1 MIEIKYIYVK
11 DASFE
16 SPHTPQILELQW
28 SPNIDIKLHSLNT
41 KMEEDDDLYE
51 SILHVTVTA
60 KHEETTIFMAEIEQA
75 GVFQISE
82 LSGEELD
89 KILQVECPN
98 ILFPYAREAISNL
111 VSKGGF
117 PQLLMAPI
125 NFESIYIQKH
135 YAKNEQVTSKPH

>member
-1 MIEIKYIYVK
+1 MIEVKHIYIK

-16 SPHTPQILELQW
+16 SPHAPKILETQW
-28 SPNIDIKLHSLNT
+28 NPNVDIKLHSLNA
-41 KMEEDDDLYE
+41 KLDDDDLYE
-51 SILHVTVTA
+51 SILQVTVTA
-60 KHEETTIFMAEIEQA
+60 KHEDSTIFMAEVEQA

-82 LSGEELD
+82 FVGEELD

-98 ILFPYAREAISNL
+98 ILFPYAREAISSL

-125 NFESIYIQKH
+125 NFEHIYIQKH
-135 YAKNEQVTSKPH
+135 HAKNERMTSKPH

>member
-16 SPHTPQILELQW
+16 SPHTPQILEQQW
-28 SPNIDIKLHSLNT
+28 NPNVDIKLHSLNA
-41 KMEEDDDLYE
+41 KIEENDLYE
-51 SILHVTVTA
+51 SILQVTVTA
-60 KHEETTIFMAEIEQA
+60 KNEETTIFVAEVEQA
-75 GVFQISE
+75 GVFQIAE
-82 LSGEELD
+82 LDGEELD
-89 KILQVECPN
+89 KTLQVECPN
-98 ILFPYAREAISNL
+98 ILFAYAREAISSM

-135 YAKNEQVTSKPH
+135 YAKKEQMTSKPH